1 MHFGNDINEESDGEN
16 YGVKK
21 RCSACGIECLTN
33 CFFWITCLL
42 KIALKVVKE
51 LVGVQP
57 RHLNRDWSGVIEQ
70 VDLPLQIITF

>member
-21 RCSACGIECLTN
+21 RCSACGIERLTN
-33 CFFWITCLL
+33 CFFWIRSFL

-51 LVGVQP
+51 LVSVKQ
-57 RHLNRDWSGVIEQ
+57 RHLNRDWSGGIEQ
-70 VDLPLQIITF
+70 VDLPLQIITS